1 MCIISDLRPFLSV
14 LHFMVEYFCF
24 LFVFICIIVIE
35 HAALLRFQVL
45 HCRPVSV
52 GFLRKNCGPGF
63 DFGVFMN
70 E

>member
-1 MCIISDLRPFLSV
+1 
-14 LHFMVEYFCF
+14 MVEYFCF